1 MFLAGRT
8 VSFVH
13 SQHLIVSLVGYTSM
27 IPVAIAMPLFN
38 EAANISQ
45 TLSDLDQAL
54 CRYGYEALF
63 IIQDDASTDG
73 SINTIQAH
81 TLFDQGRV
89 HLATNQMNMGHGPSV
104 MRAYSRAVSSNREL
118 IVHIDSDGEVDAQ
131 SIVGCLDRARLS
143 NAEVVIG
150 LREGRVGPG
159 YRRAVTLLLRL
170 SLLAAFGVASPDVNS
185 PVRVYT
191 RSRLIE
197 LLTRCPKESVV
208 PHVLLTILAHQ
219 SDGNLVYQPVR
230 MVEVDEVLIG
240 STWRSSKRVLGIPIR
255 FLKLVLRAFQEL
267 VVFRFHPKRG

>member
-1 MFLAGRT
+1 
-8 VSFVH
+8 
-13 SQHLIVSLVGYTSM
+13 M

-38 EAANISQ
+38 EAANIGQ

-63 IIQDDASTDG
+63 IIQNDASTDD

-89 HLATNQMNMGHGPSV
+89 HLATNQVNVGHGPSV

-143 NAEVVIG
+143 NAEMVIG
-150 LREGRVGPG
+150 LREGRVGPA

-170 SLLAAFGVASPDVNS
+170 CLLVAFGVASPDVNS

-191 RSRLIE
+191 RSRLTK
-197 LLTRCPKESVV
+197 LLTRCPSESVV

-230 MVEVDEVLIG
+230 MVEVDEVPIG

-255 FLKLVLRAFQEL
+255 FLKLVRRAFREL
-267 VVFRFHPKRG
+267 VAFRFHPKRG